1 LRKEKIK
8 TSWLIAGTAFMA
20 VLSIVAIANKGIK
33 RRLFRV
39 ESSQLDAEI
48 RLDLIEYNHL
58 HEDGN
63 LTAVFEK

>member
-1 LRKEKIK
+1 
-8 TSWLIAGTAFMA
+8 MA